1 MIEGFL
7 VMFLLPE
14 ITCALWALL
23 WVNTMQPLI
32 VTRKSDHIV
41 ADFFLIYAISFP
53 FHILPAMYVI
63 SIFANLLSF

>member
-14 ITCALWALL
+14 LLCVCWALL

-32 VTRKSDHIV
+32 VTKESDHIV
-41 ADFFLIYAISFP
+41 ADFLLIFGISFT
-53 FHILPAMYVI
+53 FHILPAMYIIGV
-63 SIFANLLSF
+63 FANLLSF